1 MNRLDRTMGL
11 VDLVRWLGPAGA
23 ELLEPSAGAKRSRT
37 RFERFSRHT
46 SRDLND
52 QYGGEG

>member
-37 RFERFSRHT
+37 RFERCSRHT